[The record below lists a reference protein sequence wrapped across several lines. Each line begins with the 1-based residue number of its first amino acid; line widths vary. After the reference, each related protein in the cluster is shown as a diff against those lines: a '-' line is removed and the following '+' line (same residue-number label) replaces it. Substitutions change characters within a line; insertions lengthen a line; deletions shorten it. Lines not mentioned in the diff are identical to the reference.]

1 VGTVFTE
8 KACTVWHDLF
18 ILRSPLRS
26 LCGAPG
32 LVVADVVCR
41 HFIRG
46 FHHLPF
52 ISELFHDSLRA
63 CNLSNTKAAF
73 HPTTKRS
80 GLSQQPSE
88 NSRKNP
94 CFYAKISV
102 IFYQVFNVV
111 RLKDIAEKAGV
122 SIATVSKFLSGK
134 GSVSPAAE
142 ERIRQA
148 IESLGL
154 KAENIPRRKNSLKAI
169 GVVIPDIE
177 NPFFSSMVKSL
188 ELLLFRYGFFLLLCN
203 TENDV
208 GLEEHFIHY
217 LNKSGVKGIFLVPAS
232 STRRAQSLSSSVPV
246 VLLDRGVQSADLPLV
261 ATNHYQGARIAV
273 SYLLQKGRQRIA
285 FVGGRRDVNVYEER
299 FRGYRDELSERGF
312 EVDPNLI
319 VEGDFSFHGGYHA
332 IDVLLTRTRSFDAIF
347 AANDL
352 VALGAIERCQEKG
365 IRVPDDVAVVGF
377 DDIWLSRLSHP
388 RLTTVRQP
396 VYELC
401 REAMV
406 VLLESLNRGV
416 RPELRLLEPQL
427 VIRESC

>member
-1 VGTVFTE
+1 LPGFSGHSFLPSGSSGGNKFCFWKIFKKNLLFFHE
-8 KACTVWHDLF
+8 KFDS
-18 ILRSPLRS
+18 IL
-26 LCGAPG
+26 
-32 LVVADVVCR
+32 LV
-41 HFIRG
+41 
-46 FHHLPF
+46 L
-52 ISELFHDSLRA
+52 
-63 CNLSNTKAAF
+63 
-73 HPTTKRS
+73 
-80 GLSQQPSE
+80 
-88 NSRKNP
+88 
-94 CFYAKISV
+94 
-102 IFYQVFNVV
+102 NVV

-134 GSVSPAAE
+134 GSVSPAVE

-148 IESLGL
+148 MKSLDL
-154 KAENIPRRKNSLKAI
+154 RAENMPRRKNNLKAI
-169 GVVIPDIE
+169 GVIIPDIE

-203 TENDV
+203 TENDA

-217 LNKSGVKGIFLVPAS
+217 LSKSGVRGIFLVPAS
-232 STRRAQSLSSSVPV
+232 SVRHTKPLYSGVSI
-246 VLLDRGVQSADLPLV
+246 VLLDRSVQGADLPLV
-261 ATNHYQGARIAV
+261 TTNHYQGARIAV
-273 SYLLQKGRQRIA
+273 SYLLQKGRRRIA

-299 FRGYRDELSERGF
+299 FQGYKDELSERGF

-319 VEGDFSFHGGYHA
+319 VENDFSFHGGYHA
-332 IDVLLTRTRSFDAIF
+332 IDVLFTRECSFDAIF

-352 VALGAIERCQEKG
+352 VALGAIEQCQGKG
-365 IRVPDDVAVVGF
+365 IRVPDEVAVVGF